1 MKSMN
6 LSIDSKLG
14 SGTFGK
20 RFIRRNNRYYCVDID
35 VENFLGDDRE
45 KYINMLVEI
54 EERIWIPMH
63 REERSHWES
72 MSDSQVIQSLK
83 RLEDVENNPV

>member
-14 SGTFGK
+14 SETFGK
-20 RFIRRNNRYYCVDID
+20 RFIKRNNRYYCVDID

-72 MSDSQVIQSLK
+72 MTDSQVIQSLK

>member
-1 MKSMN
+1 MN

-14 SGTFGK
+14 SATFGK
-20 RFIRRNNRYYCVDID
+20 RFIKRNNRYYCVEITD
-35 VENFLGDDRE
+35 ENFLADDRE
-45 KYINMLVEI
+45 KYIDMLVEI
-54 EERIWIPMH
+54 EKRIWIPMH

>member
-1 MKSMN
+1 MN
-6 LSIDSKLG
+6 LLIDSKLG
-14 SGTFGK
+14 SITFGK
-20 RFIRRNNRYYCVDID
+20 RFIKRNNRYYCVDID

-45 KYINMLVEI
+45 KYINMLLEI

-63 REERSHWES
+63 REKRSHWES
-72 MSDSQVIQSLK
+72 MTDSQVIQSLK

>member
-14 SGTFGK
+14 SATFGK
-20 RFIRRNNRYYCVDID
+20 RFIKRNNRYYCVEITD
-35 VENFLGDDRE
+35 ENFLADDRE
-45 KYINMLVEI
+45 KYIDMLVEI
-54 EERIWIPMH
+54 EKRIWIPMH

>member
-6 LSIDSKLG
+6 LSIDNKLG

-20 RFIRRNNRYYCVDID
+20 RFIKRNNRYYCVDID

-72 MSDSQVIQSLK
+72 MTDSQVIQSLK

>member
-14 SGTFGK
+14 SATFGK
-20 RFIRRNNRYYCVDID
+20 RFIKRNNRYYCVEITD
-35 VENFLGDDRE
+35 ENFLADDRE
-45 KYINMLVEI
+45 KYIDMLVEI
-54 EERIWIPMH
+54 EKRIWIPMH

-83 RLEDVENNPV
+83 RLEDAENNPV

>member
-1 MKSMN
+1 
-6 LSIDSKLG
+6 
-14 SGTFGK
+14 
-20 RFIRRNNRYYCVDID
+20 VDID
-35 VENFLGDDRE
+35 DDNFLGDDRE
-45 KYINMLVEI
+45 KYITMLVEI

-72 MSDSQVIQSLK
+72 LNDSQIIQSLK

>member
-6 LSIDSKLG
+6 LSTDSKFG
-14 SGTFGK
+14 SATFGK
-20 RFIRRNNRYYCVDID
+20 RFIKRNNRYYCVEITD
-35 VENFLGDDRE
+35 ENFLADDRE
-45 KYINMLVEI
+45 KYIDMLVEI
-54 EERIWIPMH
+54 EKRIWIPMH